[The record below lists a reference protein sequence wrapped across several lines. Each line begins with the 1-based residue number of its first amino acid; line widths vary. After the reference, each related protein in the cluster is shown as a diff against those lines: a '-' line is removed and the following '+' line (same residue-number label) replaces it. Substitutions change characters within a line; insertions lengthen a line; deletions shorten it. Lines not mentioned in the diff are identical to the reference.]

1 MKLYYN
7 GTVITMASA
16 QTAEALLTD
25 GGVIRAAGPAKAL
38 RDMARGGG
46 NGGNRFGG
54 RRAVARLCG

>member
-25 GGVIRAAGPAKAL
+25 GGRDPRGRPGEGSAGYGP
-38 RDMARGGG
+38 GGG